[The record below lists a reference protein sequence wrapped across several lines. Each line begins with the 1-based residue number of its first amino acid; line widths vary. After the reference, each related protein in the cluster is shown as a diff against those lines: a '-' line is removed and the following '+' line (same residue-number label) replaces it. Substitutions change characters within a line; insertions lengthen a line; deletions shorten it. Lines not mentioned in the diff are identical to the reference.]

1 VKVIIDTHC
10 WLWLCVSPE
19 RISESV
25 LERLSDKG
33 TLRLLS
39 SASVWEIAIK
49 YQLGKLPLPVHP
61 RDFVPTRLETTQTEI
76 LSISGLHALRTT
88 DLPQHH
94 RDPFDRMIIAQALV
108 EGVPVVTVDPHFNLY
123 DVELLPVGA
132 KK

>member
-1 VKVIIDTHC
+1 MKVIIDTHC

-61 RDFVPTRLETTQTEI
+61 RDFVPTRLETTQTEM
-76 LSISGLHALRTT
+76 LSISGLHALRTA